1 MSDVLEQQVE
11 EHMNSSTL
19 PGMKIVSAAPPE
31 DTSPGGEDVRDVV
44 EKESGVRRAFPPTE
58 EEAVVE
64 EPPAEEPPA
73 EEPEG
78 EEAKSETETKEDLP
92 DAVDNFMD
100 RLGFNKPK
108 KEKASEE
115 EPPAEAEPE
124 AEAEEE
130 PQVEAEAEETEEE
143 AEAEVEEEPAKAKR
157 KRRKKEGID
166 ADEIKEIIRETAQS
180 VSRQSQPY
188 EEAQATQPP
197 AESLIESKNR
207 ADLDVFYEM
216 EADPKYAGI
225 RDKYLTYVTKLSEY
239 KAAWNKENPS
249 AKFNLEDM
257 EHEDF
262 ITGNQPEYD
271 VGDFNDAKIT
281 VKARSL
287 MEERDRSYRQE
298 IEELRSSVE
307 EGNMKEELQ
316 TASNASIAEVV
327 KIADESYLKV
337 VQDGGGDALKD
348 ADPIAHDVLNEVLGQ
363 HEKALYELEKLAH
376 PTKKFRVNSKNETHK
391 ALLNFAAKKE
401 ADITKM
407 PVSEQMHEGRR
418 FATAKQWASM
428 PSNQRSNHWTL
439 QPEHIKAMYISDIGQ
454 QAKEKIDSQRE
465 VFDKYVKH
473 KTGQKSSPKE
483 TAVANKTQKRRA
495 KTNPPSTSGEAVN
508 ATGGNQATTVDV
520 GDRSHL
526 KKRLWG

>member
-1 MSDVLEQQVE
+1 MSDVTEQQVE
-11 EHMNSSTL
+11 EHMAASEL
-19 PGMKIVSAAPPE
+19 PGMKIVPAVPPE
-31 DTSPGGEDVRDVV
+31 KAPEGGGDVRDVV
-44 EKESGVRRAFPPTE
+44 EKKAGVRRAFPPTE
-58 EEAVVE
+58 E
-64 EPPAEEPPA
+64 PTAEEPTA
-73 EEPEG
+73 EEPE
-78 EEAKSETETKEDLP
+78 EAEPQAEAGTKEDLP

-108 KEKASEE
+108 KEKAAVEE
-115 EPPAEAEPE
+115 TPAEPEPEAEAEDEEAAEPE

-130 PQVEAEAEETEEE
+130 AEE
-143 AEAEVEEEPAKAKR
+143 EEEPTKAKR

-180 VSRQSQPY
+180 VSRQAQPY
-188 EEAQATQPP
+188 ESAPTPQPP
-197 AESLIESKNR
+197 AESLVESKNK
-207 ADLDVFYEM
+207 ADLDGFYEM
-216 EADPKYAGI
+216 ETDPKYAGI
-225 RDKYLTYVTKLSEY
+225 REKYLTYVTKLSGY
-239 KAAWNKENPS
+239 KATWNKENPS
-249 AKFNLEDM
+249 TKFNLEDM

-271 VGDFNDAKIT
+271 AGDFNDAKIT
-281 VKARSL
+281 VRARSL
-287 MEERDRSYRQE
+287 MDERDMGYRQE

-316 TASNASIAEVV
+316 AASNASIAEVV

-348 ADPIAHDVLNEVLGQ
+348 ADPIAHDVLNEILGQ

-391 ALLNFAAKKE
+391 ALLKFAAKKE
-401 ADITKM
+401 EDIIKM
-407 PVSEQMHEGRR
+407 PVGEQMHDGRR

-428 PSNQRSNHWTL
+428 PSNERSNRWTL

-465 VFDKYVKH
+465 VFDKYIKH

-483 TAVANKTQKRRA
+483 NVGGKKTQKKGA
-495 KTNPPSTSGEAVN
+495 KTNPPSTSGEAVT

-520 GDRSHL
+520 GGSSSL